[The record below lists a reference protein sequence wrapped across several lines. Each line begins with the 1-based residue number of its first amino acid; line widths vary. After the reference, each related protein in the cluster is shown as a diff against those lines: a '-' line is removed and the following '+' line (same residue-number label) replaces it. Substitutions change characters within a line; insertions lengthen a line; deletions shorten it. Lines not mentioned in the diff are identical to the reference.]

1 MKINWKVRIK
11 SPQFWIGIIG
21 VILSPVMSYL
31 GLSGSDF
38 TTWESVIGFFR
49 AFISNPYLIATAAM
63 SVLSFLGVMADPTT
77 SGFSDSSRAMT
88 YKQPNK
94 D

>member
-1 MKINWKVRIK
+1 MNINWKVRVK
-11 SPQFWIGIIG
+11 SPQFWIGVIG
-21 VILSPVMSYL
+21 VIFSPVMSYL

-38 TTWESVIGFFR
+38 TTWESVLSFFR
-49 AFISNPYLIATAAM
+49 SFISNPYLIATAVM
-63 SVLSFLGVMADPTT
+63 SVFSFLGVITDPTT

-94 D
+94 N